1 VVEAA
6 SISAGVIAAI
16 VIASALGFA
25 IFVYTGRKGIKML
38 MRKRE
43 DMGVLQDNPMYAS
56 SQKEVDNPFY
66 KSKD

>member
-1 VVEAA
+1 
-6 SISAGVIAAI
+6 
-16 VIASALGFA
+16 LGFA
-25 IFVYTGRKGIKML
+25 IFVYTGRKGIQML